1 MKSLVRYI
9 SFVFLSLLLLSCND
23 QQPVAPAPEFNPQP
37 ESIYS
42 IGTDM
47 ILKLKG
53 AGFVEGDSFR
63 MTRTQTGQQFYI
75 KDVTFTENEARLKL
89 PSNFPTGTYEIN
101 LIRTAQVILYG
112 IVEIRNPRYTPA
124 GPEYFYLTAE
134 NHPRLLMND
143 EELAT
148 LKTKLSSGGI
158 LSRLHDNVIAMAD
171 EACSAPTLEYE
182 LDAAGKR
189 LLSVSQAALQ
199 RIFSCAYAYRVTG
212 NAKYLTAAERD
223 INTVCSFS
231 DWNAD
236 THYLDVAEMC
246 TAVAFGYDWLYGALK
261 AETLRNVEKAIVNYA
276 FIPADDPDINSTF
289 YDKTTNWNQVC
300 NGGLVCAAL
309 AIYEKEQN
317 RSQKVINN
325 ALTTNKTCM
334 QTIYSPTGNY
344 PEGYGYWSYGTG
356 YEALMLSALE
366 STVKSD
372 SDLSNVTGFDKTA
385 EWLLYMAGPNGAFS
399 FGDNNSTMTP
409 MLATWYFAAKYNNPS
424 LVFNDLYVLEKSDYV
439 WRDRLLPMVLTFAS
453 RIDLNNISKPTRTVW
468 AGEGASPVVL
478 IRNGWSWDD
487 SDTYLA
493 IKGGAGNV
501 SHGHLDGGSFIYDY
515 NGVRWADDIGPQT
528 YATAEKT
535 FAELG
540 WGNFWSRGQSAKR
553 WMCVRLNNLYH
564 NTLSAND
571 AIHSVDGVAKI
582 TEVIDKAD
590 EKGAVVDISAN
601 LSSHLSKAVRTIKLQ
616 NNRDLVVIDDITG
629 LNSFPAE
636 IRWTML
642 TSAVP
647 EITPEGIIL
656 TKNGKKMKLSVQT
669 GDGAEFTYKVFEH
682 NPNLLHDHVKGSW
695 EDGINGYY
703 RVGFVATIK
712 ASVNRIFTT
721 RLTPVN

>member
-1 MKSLVRYI
+1 MKSFIRHIALVI
-9 SFVFLSLLLLSCND
+9 LSVILLGCND
-23 QQPVAPAPEFNPQP
+23 KQPVEPAVEFNPQP
-37 ESIYS
+37 ESKYS

-53 AGFVEGDSFR
+53 TGFTDGDTFR
-63 MTRTQTGQQFYI
+63 MTRTHTGQQFFM
-75 KDVTFTENEARLKL
+75 KDVTVSDSEARIKL
-89 PSNFPTGTYEIN
+89 PANFPTGTYEIN

-112 IVEIRNPRYTPA
+112 VVEIRNPKYVPD

-148 LKTKLSSGGI
+148 LKSNLSSGGV
-158 LSRLHDNVIAMAD
+158 LTRLHDNVIAMAD
-171 EACSAPTLEYE
+171 EACSASPLVYE

-212 NAKYLTAAERD
+212 NAKYLTSAERD
-223 INTVCSFS
+223 MTSVCAFA

-246 TAVAFGYDWLYGALK
+246 AAVAFGYDWLYNALK
-261 AETLRNVEKAIVNYA
+261 PETLRSVEKAVVDYA
-276 FIPADDPDINSTF
+276 FIPADDPKINETF
-289 YDKTTNWNQVC
+289 YGKTTNWNQVC

-309 AIYEKEQN
+309 AIYEKQQN
-317 RSQKVINN
+317 RAQKIIDN
-325 ALTTNKTCM
+325 ALSTNKTCM

-356 YEALMLSALE
+356 YEVLMLSALE
-366 STVKSD
+366 STVHSD
-372 SDLSNVTGFDKTA
+372 SGLSKVTGFDKTA

-399 FGDNNSTMTP
+399 FGDNGSTMTP
-409 MLATWYFAAKYNNPS
+409 MLATWYFADKYNNPS
-424 LVFNDLYVLEKSDYV
+424 LVFNDLYVLENSNYV
-439 WRDRLLPMVLTFAS
+439 WRDRLLPMVLAFAS
-453 RIDLNNISKPTRTVW
+453 RIDLNNISKPSRSVW

-478 IRNGWSWDD
+478 IRNGWNWDE

-540 WGNFWSRGQSAKR
+540 WGNFWSRGQNAKR
-553 WMCVRLNNLYH
+553 WTCVRLNNLYH
-564 NTLSAND
+564 NTITVNN
-571 AIHSVDGVAKI
+571 AIHTVSGVAKF

-590 EKGAVVDISAN
+590 EKGAVVDISEN

-616 NNRDLVVIDDITG
+616 NNKDLVVSDDITTTSS
-629 LNSFPAE
+629 LPAE
-636 IRWTML
+636 VRWTML
-642 TSAVP
+642 TPATP
-647 EITPEGIIL
+647 EIGADGITL
-656 TKNGKKMKLSVQT
+656 TKNGKKMRLTVQT
-669 GDGAEFTYKVFEH
+669 NDGSEFTYKIFEQ
-682 NPNLLHDHVKGSW
+682 NPDLPHDHVKGSW
-695 EDGINGYY
+695 EDGIYGHY
-703 RVGFVATIK
+703 RVGFVATMK
-712 ASVNRIFTT
+712 ASSNCVFTT
-721 RLTPVN
+721 KLTPVN